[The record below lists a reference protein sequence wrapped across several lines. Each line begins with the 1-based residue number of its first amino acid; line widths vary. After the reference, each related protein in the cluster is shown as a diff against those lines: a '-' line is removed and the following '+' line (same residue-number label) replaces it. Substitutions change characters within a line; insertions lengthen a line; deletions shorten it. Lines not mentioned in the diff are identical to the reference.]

1 MKRDLLPYILT
12 MDTVADAV
20 QFTDAKSAT
29 AIVGWINDLG
39 RCPPELRAT
48 YDTACKAIALPPPTR
63 PSRLELGWWLVRWPS
78 GEVAAHAPA
87 AFASM
92 FGTHAY
98 IGHHSSTRVEG
109 RRTYHDRA
117 VPRRT

>member
-1 MKRDLLPYILT
+1 MKRDLLPAILT
-12 MDTVADAV
+12 IDTVADAV
-20 QFTDAKSAT
+20 QFTDAKSAK
-29 AIVGWINDLG
+29 AIVGWINNLG
-39 RCPPELRAT
+39 QNRPEQRAA
-48 YDTACKAIALPPPTR
+48 YDAARNVIALPSPARTG
-63 PSRLELGWWLVRWPS
+63 RLELGWWLVRWPS
-78 GEVAAHAPA
+78 GELAAHAPA

-98 IGHHSSTRVEG
+98 IGHHSSTQVEG